1 VLFSVVVLL
10 LLSGAVLLVVVVVE
24 SVEFCVTA
32 GDGASDGDA
41 SGAGVVCVVVVVVV
55 VSSLLPLHPTT
66 IVPAMT
72 VNPAAV
78 ANNIILFVIFIGA
91 NIAYSMIFVW
101 GPILETSSGATTKIR
116 FWLS

>member
-10 LLSGAVLLVVVVVE
+10 PLSGAAPLVVVE
-24 SVEFCVTA
+24 SVDFCVTSGGAAAA
-32 GDGASDGDA
+32 GGA

-55 VSSLLPLHPTT
+55 SSLVPLHPTT

-78 ANNIILFVIFIGA
+78 ANNIILFAIFTRRTYHIQ
-91 NIAYSMIFVW
+91 
-101 GPILETSSGATTKIR
+101 R
-116 FWLS
+116 FLYGGQA

>member
-10 LLSGAVLLVVVVVE
+10 PLSGAALLVVVVVVE
-24 SVEFCVTA
+24 SVDFCVTS
-32 GDGASDGDA
+32 GDAAAAGDA

-55 VSSLLPLHPTT
+55 SSVVPLHPTT

-78 ANNIILFVIFIGA
+78 ANNIILFEIFIGRTYH
-91 NIAYSMIFVW
+91 IQ
-101 GPILETSSGATTKIR
+101 R
-116 FWLS
+116 FLYGGQLRVGDRSRKGYRH

>member
-1 VLFSVVVLL
+1 M
-10 LLSGAVLLVVVVVE
+10 SGAVLLVVVVVE

-72 VNPAAV
+72 VNPTAV
-78 ANNIILFVIFIGA
+78 ANNIVLLEIFIGR
-91 NIAYSMIFVW
+91 
-101 GPILETSSGATTKIR
+101 T
-116 FWLS
+116 

>member
-10 LLSGAVLLVVVVVE
+10 PLSGAALLVVVVVVE
-24 SVEFCVTA
+24 SVDFCVTS
-32 GDGASDGDA
+32 GDAAAAGDA

-55 VSSLLPLHPTT
+55 VSSVVPLHPTT

-78 ANNIILFVIFIGA
+78 ANNIILFEIFIGRTYH
-91 NIAYSMIFVW
+91 IQ
-101 GPILETSSGATTKIR
+101 R
-116 FWLS
+116 FLYGGQLRVGDRSRKGYRH